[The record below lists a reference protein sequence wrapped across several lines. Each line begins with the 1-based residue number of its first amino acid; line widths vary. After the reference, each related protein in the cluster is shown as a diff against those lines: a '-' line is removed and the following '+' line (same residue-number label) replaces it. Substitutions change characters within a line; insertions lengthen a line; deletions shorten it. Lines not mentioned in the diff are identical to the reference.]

1 MQGLIALHITNPK
14 LEMKRLLFVIVT
26 LFVAMSASAQEQ
38 AEFTADRPGAST
50 GPAVV
55 GHRVVQLE
63 QGVQYDGD
71 GGAGIFTFSNTL
83 LRYGLFENMEL
94 RLGGDGFIY
103 MSDEE
108 SKFKP
113 AFSGLSLGTKIKCFE
128 GRGAI
133 PAVSVLA
140 DFALPYTASEGFN
153 TEHLAPSLY
162 LLFENPVNDWLSIGY
177 NVGAEWDGSEAVP
190 TTFAALCFGF
200 SLTDNLGCFAESY
213 NYFGRYGNIYAVDF
227 GFNLMVARRVQL
239 DIAANLDVCNPR
251 QSWTVSFG
259 VAWQINR

>member
-1 MQGLIALHITNPK
+1 MGNPHITNLK
-14 LEMKRLLFVIVT
+14 LEMKRLFIVVAA

-94 RLGGDGFIY
+94 HLGGDGFIY

-153 TEHLAPSLY
+153 TEHFAPSLY

-177 NVGAEWDGSEAVP
+177 NVGAEWDGSETVP

-251 QSWTVSFG
+251 QSWAVSFG

>member
-1 MQGLIALHITNPK
+1 
-14 LEMKRLLFVIVT
+14 MKRLF
-26 LFVAMSASAQEQ
+26 LFVASLFVTFSLSAQEQ

-50 GPAVV
+50 GPSTV
-55 GHRVVQLE
+55 GYRVVQLE
-63 QGVQYDGD
+63 QGMQYDGD

-103 MSDEE
+103 QPEGA

-113 AFSGLSLGTKIKCFE
+113 AFSGLSIGTKILCFE

-133 PAVSVLA
+133 PSVAVLA
-140 DFALPYTASEGFN
+140 DFAIPGTASKAFN
-153 TEHLAPSLY
+153 VEHFAPSLY
-162 LLFENPVNDWLSIGY
+162 LLFENPVNDWFSIGY
-177 NVGAEWDGSEAVP
+177 NVGAEWDGSHPAP

-200 SLTDNLGCFAESY
+200 GITERLGCFAESY
-213 NYFGRYGNIYAVDF
+213 NYFSKFGNVYAVDF
-227 GFNLMVARRVQL
+227 GFNYMVARRVQL
-239 DIAANLDVCNPR
+239 DIAANLDLCNPA
-251 QSWTVSFG
+251 QSWAISFG